1 MADEH
6 LEELRKAGSVL
17 VAARRGQVRTI
28 LNPTATTGLDA
39 RTFADFQE
47 GIEAIDRAIEDER
60 KLKGEG
66 K

>member
-47 GIEAIDRAIEDER
+47 AIDRAIEDER